1 VTLPP
6 IGPHLETSR
15 LSEKPPLRDDFRF
28 AAGKIAVF
36 QYATVVIFI
45 ILLSAFWRL
54 QVQNPQFYDERAVAN
69 SVKSVPIPAPRGRI
83 LDRESRDIVDNHAS
97 FSLRL
102 ARELLKEEHLRPIAQ
117 GLDLDYDDLM
127 TRVRRYRH
135 RPKYEALPLKEE
147 LTPLDL
153 AFVDSH
159 RDFFPELFLVPSHR
173 RVYPQNGM
181 LAHVL
186 GYTGEITEAQLDM
199 PEFARYDQG
208 AVIGQFG
215 IEQQYNDVLMGQ
227 DGQRQVIVDNTGQ
240 VRQELKNKP
249 AVSGTD
255 LKLTIDLD
263 LQSVAELSLE
273 GRNGAIVA
281 LDPRNGEVL
290 AMLSHPAFDP
300 NKFAVRIRAADW
312 KEIRDNPD
320 KPMLNR
326 AIQAQQA
333 PGSTFKPTVALA
345 ALESGTIDEK
355 FSVHCAG
362 GASFYGNYYRCHLK
376 GGHGTVNLHRGIV
389 QSCDTYFYTVGN
401 MVGIDKIAYYADLVG
416 FGHKTGI
423 DIPNEKEGTVPSP
436 QWALRNYHRKW
447 YAGETISVAI
457 GQGAL
462 TVTPLQLARAFGG
475 IAMGGVWYQPHLVQT
490 AKVDK
495 PVTWSLD
502 PDHVK
507 DVIDG
512 TYGVVNEWGTGVM
525 AQIPGQQV
533 CGKTGTAQL
542 ESSGL
547 AKATGGLASQ
557 ANAWFVGF
565 APCYAPEIVV
575 AALWDHGGEGPYVAP
590 IVRDVLKAYF
600 DKKTRL
606 TMLRQQQSA
615 AAARLTAISRLDLPG
630 PSKPQ

>member
-6 IGPHLETSR
+6 VDPHLDTSR
-15 LSEKPPLRDDFRF
+15 VSEKPPLRDDFRF
-28 AAGKIAVF
+28 AASKIAIF

-45 ILLSAFWRL
+45 LLLSAFWRL
-54 QVQNPQFYDERAVAN
+54 QVQNPQFYDERALAN
-69 SVKSVPIPAPRGRI
+69 SVKSVAIPGPRGRI
-83 LDRESRDIVDNHAS
+83 LDREGRVIADNRES
-97 FSLRL
+97 YSLRL

-117 GLDLDYDDLM
+117 GLDLDYDDLVA
-127 TRVRRYRH
+127 RVRRYRH

-147 LTPLDL
+147 ATPADL

-159 RDFFPELFLVPSHR
+159 QDFFPEIFHIDSQR

-186 GYTGEITEAQLDM
+186 GYTGEITEAQLDQ
-199 PEFARYDQG
+199 PEYAKYDQG

-215 IEQQYNDVLMGQ
+215 IEQQYNDILMGQ

-240 VRQELKNKP
+240 VRHELKTKE
-249 AVSGTD
+249 AVRGKD

-263 LQSVAELSLE
+263 LQAVAELSLE

-300 NKFAVRIRAADW
+300 NKFAVRIRTADW

-333 PGSTFKPTVALA
+333 PGSTFKPTMALA
-345 ALESGTIDEK
+345 GLETGTMDEQ
-355 FSVHCAG
+355 FTVHCAG
-362 GASFYGNYYRCHLK
+362 GASFYGTYHRCHLK
-376 GGHGTVNLHRGIV
+376 GGHGAVSLHRAIV
-389 QSCDTYFYTVGN
+389 QSCDVYFYTVGN
-401 MVGIDKIAYYADLVG
+401 MMGIDQIAHYADMVG

-423 DIPNEKEGTVPSP
+423 DLPSEKEGTVPSTL
-436 QWALRNYHRKW
+436 WAMRNYHRKW
-447 YAGETISVAI
+447 YAGETVSVAI

-462 TVTPLQLARAFGG
+462 TVTPLQLARAIGG
-475 IAMGGVWYQPHLVQT
+475 IAMGGVWQQPHLVQT

-495 PVTWSLD
+495 PVTATLD
-502 PDHVK
+502 PVHIK
-507 DVIDG
+507 DVVDG
-512 TYGVVNEWGTGVM
+512 MYGVVNEWGTGVM
-525 AQIPGQQV
+525 GQIPGLQV
-533 CGKTGTAQL
+533 CGKTGTAQV
-542 ESSGL
+542 ESSEL
-547 AKATGGLASQ
+547 AKATGGLASE

-565 APCYAPEIVV
+565 APCYDPEIVV
-575 AALWDHGGEGPYVAP
+575 AALWDHGGEGPLVAP

-606 TMLRQQQSA
+606 TLLRQQQSA
-615 AAARLTAISRLDLPG
+615 SAERLIAISRLGLPG
-630 PSKPQ
+630 LSKP